1 MKWTDIHERAGVIVE
16 FLLRSVRNHRE
27 EVDRD
32 CEDAGLLDRMANSEY
47 WQQRLQERERF
58 DYQKAY
64 QALRAHIQRKR
75 FRRYRLLAAAVAFLF
90 LSVGIGLMWESGQH
104 ENSGKVEVGKT
115 YTGSPMKKGIVL
127 TLNDGSKVELGREKQ
142 VLNESKVAI
151 TIDSGKMRYEVVD
164 TLIHEEPV
172 YNILDIPKGGEY
184 KILLSDGTKV
194 WLNAASRLKFPVVF
208 KGHERKVYLSGE
220 AYFDVSGDPGNP
232 FIVSTEKGA
241 IAVYGTQ
248 FNVKQYPEEK
258 NIEVTLVTGSVS
270 FAVPQGETVNLQPD
284 NRLVYDGMG
293 KFPEITPVNVKN
305 YVSWKDNVFCF
316 EDEPLENIMRVLSR
330 WYDVDI
336 VFRTAGLKELKFTG
350 NLNKYNDI
358 HSFLRLF
365 EVSVPVSFDLQGK
378 CVVVKEKID
387 GQ

>member
-1 MKWTDIHERAGVIVE
+1 MKWTDIHERAGEIVE
-16 FLLRSVRNHRE
+16 FLLRSIRDHRE
-27 EVDRD
+27 DVDQD
-32 CEDAGLLDRMANSEY
+32 CVDSGLLNRMENSDY
-47 WQQRLQERERF
+47 WQEKFQERESF

-75 FRRYRLLAAAVAFLF
+75 FRRYRLPAAAVAFLF
-90 LSVGIGLMWESGQH
+90 LTVGIGLMWESDQR
-104 ENSGKVEVGKT
+104 ESSGKVEIGETFTASSV
-115 YTGSPMKKGIVL
+115 KKGIVL

-172 YNILDIPKGGEY
+172 YNVLDIPRGGEY
-184 KILLSDGTKV
+184 KILLSDGTIV

-208 KGHERKVYLSGE
+208 KGHEREVYLSGE
-220 AYFDVSGDPGNP
+220 AYFDVSGDPDKP

-248 FNVKQYPEEK
+248 FNIKQYPEEK

-270 FAVPQGETVNLQPD
+270 FAVPRGEAVNLQPG

-293 KFPEITPVNVKN
+293 KSPEITPVNVKN

-336 VFRTAGLKELKFTG
+336 VFRSAGLKELKFTG

-378 CVVVKEKID
+378 CVVVKEKK
-387 GQ
+387 